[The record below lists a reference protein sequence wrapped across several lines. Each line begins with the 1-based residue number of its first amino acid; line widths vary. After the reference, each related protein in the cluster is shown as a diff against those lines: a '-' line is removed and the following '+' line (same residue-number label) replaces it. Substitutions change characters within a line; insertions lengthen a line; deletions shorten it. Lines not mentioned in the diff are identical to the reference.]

1 MQSTI
6 QPKTARWIQALS
18 MPFIS
23 MKRMRSLGRSISQTS
38 QKEASS
44 DTKLLHRINDVPLS
58 IFIDCLCDNDYKGLI
73 LQGNPT
79 NDELAA
85 AFEAI
90 YEQYIEAVG
99 GKDLLRHI
107 RQIKEIAISQNRV
120 VSAECIIETFKLYP
134 TEGLYEQLYKFG
146 YKLPKKPY
154 NYANVNDVLRIF
166 VANYKYDVRKLEK
179 LILEFESVNKS
190 DGEKSSG
197 YTREYFIGS
206 LVDMSEAF
214 KFNISEKDLSLLQYC
229 IYINRYKEYCDA
241 QLKKLQSHG

>member
-1 MQSTI
+1 MQSIT
-6 QPKTARWIQALS
+6 QPNSARWIHVLT
-18 MPFIS
+18 MPFIT
-23 MKRMRSLGRSISQTS
+23 MRRMVNFGRLNSKQPLG
-38 QKEASS
+38 EASS
-44 DTKLLHRINDVPLS
+44 GTKLLHRISDVPLPV
-58 IFIDCLCDNDYKGLI
+58 FIDCICDNNYDGLI
-73 LQGNPT
+73 ISGKPT
-79 NDELAA
+79 SDELAT

-107 RQIKEIAISQNRV
+107 RQIKEIAIAQNRV

-154 NYANVNDVLRIF
+154 NYANVNEVLRIF
-166 VANYKYDVRKLEK
+166 VANYKYDFRKLEK

-214 KFNISEKDLSLLQYC
+214 KFNISEKDLSVLQYC
-229 IYINRYKEYCDA
+229 IYINRYKSYCDA
-241 QLKKLQSHG
+241 QLKKLQHG

>member
-1 MQSTI
+1 MQSII
-6 QPKTARWIQALS
+6 QPNSARWIQVLT
-18 MPFIS
+18 MPFIT
-23 MKRMRSLGRSISQTS
+23 MRRMVNFGRLNSKQPLSG
-38 QKEASS
+38 ASS
-44 DTKLLHRINDVPLS
+44 DTKLLHRISDVPLAV
-58 IFIDCLCDNDYKGLI
+58 FIDCICDNNFDGLI
-73 LQGNPT
+73 ILGKPT
-79 NDELAA
+79 SDELAT

-107 RQIKEIAISQNRV
+107 RQIKEIAIAQNRV

-154 NYANVNDVLRIF
+154 NYANVNEVLRIF
-166 VANYKYDVRKLEK
+166 VANYKYDFRKLEK

-214 KFNISEKDLSLLQYC
+214 KFNISEKDLSVLQYC
-229 IYINRYKEYCDA
+229 IYINRYKSYCDA
-241 QLKKLQSHG
+241 QLKKLQHG

>member
-1 MQSTI
+1 MQSIT
-6 QPKTARWIQALS
+6 QPNSGRWIQVLT
-18 MPFIS
+18 MPFIT
-23 MKRMRSLGRSISQTS
+23 MRRMVSLGLLNSKQPL
-38 QKEASS
+38 KEESS
-44 DTKLLHRINDVPLS
+44 ATKLLHRINDVPLS
-58 IFIDCLCDNDYKGLI
+58 VFIDCICDNDYKGLI
-73 LQGNPT
+73 ISGNPT
-79 NDELAA
+79 NEEIAT

-146 YKLPKKPY
+146 YNLPKKPY
-154 NYANVNDVLRIF
+154 NYSNVNEVLRIF
-166 VANYKYDVRKLEK
+166 VANYKYDFRKLEK

-229 IYINRYKEYCDA
+229 IYINRYKAYCDA
-241 QLKKLQSHG
+241 QLKKIQHG